1 MHKHITLPAIVML
14 SVGLTA
20 CATPPNDTLEQ
31 ARANYS
37 SLENDPKSL
46 KLAALETQEAEQ
58 MLDKA
63 DMAFRQGEDEEA
75 VSQLAYVANQ
85 KVELAK
91 HTIDLRTAEEKL
103 DNMANLRARARLEAR
118 DAQIRS
124 LQEAMAAEPTGPK
137 IEATQTERG
146 AVITFGDVFFDL
158 NKAELRPSA
167 VGKVQILAQFLK
179 DNPER
184 KVLIEG
190 FTDSTGSDQYNLGL
204 SQRRA
209 DGLKHALVRQGI
221 DINRITTQGFGEE
234 YAVTDNSTPAAR
246 AMNRRVEVTV
256 SNDASAVTPRR

>member
-14 SVGLTA
+14 SVGLSA
-20 CATPPNDTLEQ
+20 CATPPNDNLEQ

-37 SLENDPKSL
+37 SLESDPQSL

-63 DMAFRQGEDEEA
+63 DKAFRQGDDEDA

-85 KVELAK
+85 KVEIAK
-91 HTIDLRTAEEKL
+91 HTIDLRNAEEKL
-103 DNMANLRARARLEAR
+103 GNMANLRARAKLEAR

-124 LQEAMAAEPTGPK
+124 LQESM
-137 IEATQTERG
+137 EAKPTERG
-146 AVITFGDVFFDL
+146 AMITFGDVLFDV
-158 NKAELRPSA
+158 NRADLRPSA
-167 VGKVQILAQFLK
+167 IGKVQTLAQFLK

-190 FTDSTGSDQYNLGL
+190 FTDSTGSDQYNLDL

-209 DGLKHALVRQGI
+209 DGLKHALARQGV
-221 DINRITTQGFGEE
+221 DINRIATQGFGEE
-234 YAVTDNSTPAAR
+234 FAITDNSTPAAR

-256 SNDASAVTPRR
+256 SNDATAVTPRR